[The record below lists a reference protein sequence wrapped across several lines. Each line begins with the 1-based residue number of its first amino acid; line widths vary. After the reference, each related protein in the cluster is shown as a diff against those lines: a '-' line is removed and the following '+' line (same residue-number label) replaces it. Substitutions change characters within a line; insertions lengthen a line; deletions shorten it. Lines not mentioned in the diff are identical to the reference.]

1 MTTVT
6 LAKTADGA
14 SFPKRATAGAFGH
27 DLATIQEER
36 IDGRE
41 TRVLPCGYQLAHDLP
56 CDDAGGLAM
65 LILPRSSLSLK
76 HGLILPN
83 SPGLVDADYSGPIG
97 IIVHNLRDDPVVLA
111 TGTRIAQAV
120 FVELRFPQL
129 QAVEEVDPDR
139 NRGGFGSTGEGSGG
153 GP

>member
-6 LAKTADGA
+6 LTQVGEGA
-14 SFPKRATAGAFGH
+14 AFPHRATAGAFGH

-41 TRVLPCGYQLAHDLP
+41 IRILPCGYQLAHDLP
-56 CDDAGGLAM
+56 HDDRGGIAM

-76 HGLILPN
+76 YGLILPN
-83 SPGLVDADYSGPIG
+83 SPGLIDADYSGPIG

-111 TGTRIAQAV
+111 AGTRIAQAV
-120 FVELRFPQL
+120 FVELKFPRLREDAADQKR
-129 QAVEEVDPDR
+129 D
-139 NRGGFGSTGEGSGG
+139 RGGFGSTGDGPAGS
-153 GP
+153 